1 MASNLI
7 KRLLR
12 GRPKHAREP
21 QVAGHLYP
29 EQPVQLQ
36 ALIMAQLRTAQAQ
49 LQAQSLTPDQPPRAL
64 IVPFGDLK
72 VAGQVAALAYACLID
87 HREAYDRVAIFA
99 PALRIPFAGVGF
111 GGFDAL
117 TLPGGSLWVDIPA
130 LERLMDLCDEVKPA
144 HEAHRVELAIEAQ
157 LPYLH
162 ELNPQWE
169 LLPILAGDGSQPGCE
184 TLLGLLFEQP
194 RTLIL
199 VCAELSSELPPDEV
213 DALDQESVAA
223 ILALEP
229 ERLGRQHTSARH
241 PLKALLTQARA
252 LKLEPVLL
260 ERRGSEQLV
269 EASLAQSIGLSVG
282 YAALAF
288 YGAK

>member
-12 GRPKHAREP
+12 GRPKHPREP

-36 ALIMAQLRTAQAQ
+36 ALVLGQLRAAQAR
-49 LQAQSLTPDQPPRAL
+49 LVERAALPAQPPRAL
-64 IVPFGDLK
+64 IVPAGDLQ
-72 VAGQVAALAYACLID
+72 VAGQIAAVAYACLID
-87 HREAYDRVAIFA
+87 HREAYDRVAILA
-99 PALRIPFAGVGF
+99 PALRIPFAGVGLA
-111 GGFDAL
+111 GFDAFK
-117 TLPGGSLWVDIPA
+117 LPGGQLWVDVA
-130 LERLMDLCDEVKPA
+130 ELERLMGLCEALKPA

-169 LLPILAGDGSQPGCE
+169 LLPILAGDGSQQGCE
-184 TLLGLLFEQP
+184 QLLALIFEQP
-194 RTLIL
+194 RTLVI
-199 VCAELSSELPPDEV
+199 VCAELSSELPPEQV
-213 DALDQESVAA
+213 AALDQESIAA

-229 ERLGRQHTSARH
+229 ERIGREHTSARH
-241 PLKALLTQARA
+241 PLKALLSQARA
-252 LKLEPVLL
+252 QSLTPMLL
-260 ERRGSEQLV
+260 ERQGSEQLV
-269 EASLAQSIGLSVG
+269 DAQLVESTGLSVG
-282 YAALAF
+282 FAALAF